1 MLVTGAVQGD
11 GAQSDDA
18 SSYRS
23 DFDNSV
29 DDAVAAMAIDGGGA
43 GDESAPPVM
52 VEPVAPAASDHAG
65 SPVKSPESHTP
76 LATAAAAAAPAA
88 AVSAATAAVED
99 GDVLDAAN
107 DDADSYKEDFASVDS
122 AQSSFD
128 ATEMLDGVIAEIK
141 ASPKKKAAVV
151 DDGKTRF

>member
-1 MLVTGAVQGD
+1 MQGD

-65 SPVKSPESHTP
+65 SPVKSPESHPP
-76 LATAAAAAAPAA
+76 LATVAAAAPAVV
-88 AVSAATAAVED
+88 VSAATAAVED